1 MALKE
6 DLRDNK
12 KCIYW
17 LLHNNLA
24 QGKRMKDRIT
34 LGFHRL
40 GLVISVIITISGLIQ
55 VSDKYQPSIF
65 QYMLPIIGGIIIYA
79 LFKSL
84 AWIITG
90 FMKDWPLALCS
101 DGSPRTISNSL
112 SLSSLSALVLHSAA
126 LIWFLTQL
134 LDITNAREIVIS
146 LFNSGE

>member
-1 MALKE
+1 
-6 DLRDNK
+6 
-12 KCIYW
+12 
-17 LLHNNLA
+17 
-24 QGKRMKDRIT
+24 MKDRIT

-90 FMKDWPLALCS
+90 FMKD
-101 DGSPRTISNSL
+101 
-112 SLSSLSALVLHSAA
+112 
-126 LIWFLTQL
+126 
-134 LDITNAREIVIS
+134 
-146 LFNSGE
+146 